1 MGRKRLR
8 RVVLGLGSN
17 IEPYCNLPRA
27 VEMLERQVK
36 LVAMSRAW
44 ETPAVGAPDAPDFI
58 NAALLVRTS
67 LDPPDL
73 KSRVIRPIEAALG
86 RVRTQDK
93 NAPRPIDIDL
103 LVYDGEVLDPQIWN
117 QAYLAVPV
125 AELIPNLPDPETGA
139 PLAQVAVQLA
149 RQTRFEPRPT
159 VLPGQW
165 DCPD

>member
-8 RVVLGLGSN
+8 RAVLGLGSN

-27 VEMLERQVK
+27 VELLERQVK

-44 ETPAVGAPDAPDFI
+44 ETPAVGQPGAPDFI

-67 LDPPDL
+67 LSPLEL
-73 KSRVIRPIEAALG
+73 KSRVIRPIEAELG
-86 RVRTQDK
+86 RVRTEDK

-103 LVYDGEVLDPQIWN
+103 LFYDGEVLDPEIWR

-125 AELIPNLPDPETGA
+125 AELFPTLIDPETGDT
-139 PLAQVAVQLA
+139 LAQVAVHLA

-159 VLPGQW
+159 VLPGSW
-165 DCPD
+165 DCAE

>member
-1 MGRKRLR
+1 MGRRRLR
-8 RVVLGLGSN
+8 PAVLGLGSN

-27 VEMLERQVK
+27 VEMLEGQVK

-44 ETPAVGAPDAPDFI
+44 ETPAVGHAGAPDYI
-58 NAALLVRTS
+58 NAALLVRTT
-67 LDPPDL
+67 LDPPEL

-103 LVYDGEVLDPQIWN
+103 LLYDGQVLDPQIWR

-125 AELIPNLPDPETGA
+125 AELFPNLTDPESGA
-139 PLAQVAVQLA
+139 PLAQVAVSLA

-159 VLPGQW
+159 VLPGEW
-165 DCPD
+165 DCNE